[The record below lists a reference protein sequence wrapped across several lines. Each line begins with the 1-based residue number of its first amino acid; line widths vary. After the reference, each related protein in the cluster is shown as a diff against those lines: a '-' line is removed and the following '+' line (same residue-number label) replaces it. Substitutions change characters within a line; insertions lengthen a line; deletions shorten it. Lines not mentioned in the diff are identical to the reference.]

1 MGGLDDISIARTSK
15 SIQRENQMST
25 GLSLQDLKVA
35 AGAIEIG
42 SQRGAFRPAEFKVI
56 GDVYEKIVA
65 FVKAAEPPKE
75 ENNEAAQAETETT
88 AETPAA

>member
-1 MGGLDDISIARTSK
+1 
-15 SIQRENQMST
+15 MS

-65 FVKAAEPPKE
+65 FVKAAEPAP
-75 ENNEAAQAETETT
+75 EAAPAGQEPAAAEAAP
-88 AETPAA
+88 AETPAQ

>member
-1 MGGLDDISIARTSK
+1 
-15 SIQRENQMST
+15 MST

-65 FVKAAEPPKE
+65 FVKSAEPPKE
-75 ENNEAAQAETETT
+75 EAAQEDGSEQPQQAAT
-88 AETPAA
+88 ETPAA

>member
-1 MGGLDDISIARTSK
+1 
-15 SIQRENQMST
+15 MS

-42 SQRGAFRPAEFKVI
+42 SQRGAFRPAEFKII
-56 GDVYEKIVA
+56 GEVYEKILA

-75 ENNEAAQAETETT
+75 GDVAEGTAGPEST
-88 AETPAA
+88 AEEIKESA

>member
-1 MGGLDDISIARTSK
+1 
-15 SIQRENQMST
+15 MS

-42 SQRGAFRPAEFKVI
+42 SQRGAFRPAEFKII
-56 GDVYEKIVA
+56 GEVYEKIVE

-75 ENNEAAQAETETT
+75 GDVADSAAEPEST
-88 AETPAA
+88 AEETKESA

>member
-1 MGGLDDISIARTSK
+1 M
-15 SIQRENQMST
+15 T
-25 GLSLQDLKVA
+25 GLSLQDLKIA
-35 AGAIEIG
+35 AGAIELG

-56 GDVYEKIVA
+56 GEVYEKIVA

-75 ENNEAAQAETETT
+75 EAVQEDGSEQTQQAT

>member
-1 MGGLDDISIARTSK
+1 
-15 SIQRENQMST
+15 MS
-25 GLSLQDLKVA
+25 GLSLQDLKIA

-65 FVKAAEPPKE
+65 FVKSAEPAKEGEATAEGVTPAEAAAE
-75 ENNEAAQAETETT
+75 ENKTSA
-88 AETPAA
+88 